1 MPGSKY
7 DRELRFIATET
18 KRLRFLLDQ
27 LRDVMPSDPAEA
39 NAKAEEMMAMEEKMA
54 QLLARKKEIEDSF
67 IAVGMQVPNMSNDL
81 NSNVQDCRSFN
92 DASDAPVVRPSAS
105 KEELTAQ
112 IESITDELMQIEV
125 KMLRADMNGDD
136 DEKQKLQMMASSL
149 RSRRD
154 TLVEEVKA
162 INTAPPAEE
171 EAPETSNDELEKR
184 LKALESDNRAIRAQ
198 VSDIRNDLADIK
210 VLLRQ
215 LGADRFQD

>member
-18 KRLRFLLDQ
+18 KRLGFLLDQ

-67 IAVGMQVPNMSNDL
+67 IAVGMQVPNVSNDL

-198 VSDIRNDLADIK
+198 ISDVRNDLADIK
-210 VLLRQ
+210 ELLRQ